1 MAFKMSQELLT
12 ISLDITQS
20 KSRELVSR
28 LTAENYEEQSNLS
41 LSQKTSNAS
50 PYSLIMIKIKNY
62 MFDFKTGV

>member
-28 LTAENYEEQSNLS
+28 LTAENYEEQINLS

-62 MFDFKTGV
+62 TFDFKTGV